1 MSVPGRYLLAAAC
14 AASVLAAGVW
24 ACLPELAPLGPAT
37 PAAYCGN
44 GVIDVA
50 RDAGTTEEC
59 DPSSADAGV
68 KGCSAICTIEC
79 PGGITDNRTGH
90 CYFLG
95 GDGGGVVTYEE
106 AKSHCRDEGAH
117 VVTFASD
124 EELRRVRDWYAAIPG
139 AEVAFWV
146 GLTVVA
152 EGAPYY
158 TASNADE
165 PGYAIPGQNCA
176 GCYGRPQ
183 GSTGYFAQLLVPD
196 GGGPPVGR
204 ACVTASKTEVP
215 WYQATCSLP
224 KIGQTQL
231 KAAIV
236 CEREPPGARA
246 QPCDGGM
253 CLEHPSTTKKF
264 LYVSTPTKA
273 SEAAAFCKKVNGGSL
288 VMFDS
293 REEREELGRE
303 IAHVALRGGPRVATF
318 WIGLSK
324 VADAWSW
331 DDGAGVDSRPTV
343 WGDREPIAAPAG
355 AHAYLQLGLDDD
367 YDTTLA
373 HADTGA
379 GTARPFVCQYR

>member
-24 ACLPELAPLGPAT
+24 ACLPELAPVGPAT
-37 PAAYCGN
+37 AAYCGN
-44 GVIDVA
+44 GVIDVGK
-50 RDAGTTEEC
+50 DAGPVEEC
-59 DPSSADAGV
+59 DPSTADAGV

-79 PGGITDNRTGH
+79 PPGGFTDNRTGH

-124 EELRRVRDWYAAIPG
+124 EEYRLVHDWYTALPG
-139 AEVAFWV
+139 VEAAFWV

-152 EGAPYY
+152 EGSPYY

-165 PGYAIPGQNCA
+165 PGYAIPGQNCP
-176 GCYGRPQ
+176 GCYGRPEPA
-183 GSTGYFAQLLVPD
+183 TGYFAQLFVPD
-196 GGGPPVGR
+196 AGAPALR
-204 ACVTASKTEVP
+204 TECVTASRLDVP
-215 WYQATCSLP
+215 WYRASCSLP
-224 KIGQTQL
+224 RYLGQQL

-236 CEREPPGARA
+236 CEREPPGARSRA
-246 QPCDGGM
+246 CDGGQ
-253 CLEHPSTTKKF
+253 CIQHPSTTKRY
-264 LYVSTPTKA
+264 LYVSVPANA
-273 SEAAAFCKKVNGGSL
+273 SEAAASCKKLGGAL

-324 VADAWSW
+324 AADGWRW
-331 DDGAGVDSRPTV
+331 DDGAGADLRPTV
-343 WGDREPIAAPAG
+343 WGDREPVAAPAG
-355 AHAYLQLGLDDD
+355 ARAYVQLGLDDD

-373 HADTGA
+373 HADTGS